1 MCTSVSFNGNH
12 HYFGRNLDLDYTFN
26 QEVVITP
33 RNVVFE
39 LRNGQT
45 LSSHFAMIG
54 MAVISDNYPLYF
66 DATNEKGLS
75 IAGLNYPKNAFYQPD
90 EKTEKSI
97 ASFELIPYVL
107 SQCTT
112 IDEVKSLLD
121 DLIITD
127 VAFSPEFPNSPLHWI
142 IADKHAAITVESD
155 RDGLHVYDNPVGVL
169 TNNPP
174 FPTQLFNLNNYRHL
188 SSKTSANFLAPE
200 LDLDVY
206 SNGMGAIGLPGD
218 LSSMSRFVRTTFT
231 KEHSLKFQTVEED
244 INQFF
249 HILSS
254 VWQTKGLCDVGEEH
268 YEYTIY
274 SSCCD
279 TDTGIYYY
287 KTYNN
292 SQISAVYLHHEDLD
306 ASDLI
311 HYPLVTKTSIHSVN

>member
-54 MAVISDNYPLYF
+54 MAVISNNYPLYF

-127 VAFSPEFPNSPLHWI
+127 VAFSPEFPSSPLHWI

-188 SSKTSANFLAPE
+188 SAKTSANFFAPQ
-200 LDLDVY
+200 LDLDAY

-218 LSSMSRFVRTTFT
+218 LSSMSRFVRATFT

-292 SQISAVYLHHEDLD
+292 SQISAVSLHHEDLD

-311 HYPLVTKTSIHSVN
+311 HYPLATKTSIHSVN

>member
-1 MCTSVSFNGNH
+1 MCTSVSFKGKH

-45 LSSHFAMIG
+45 LSSHYAMIG
-54 MAVISDNYPLYF
+54 MAVVSDNYPLYF
-66 DATNEKGLS
+66 DAINEKGLS
-75 IAGLNYPKNAFYQPD
+75 IAGLNYPKNAFYQPVENT
-90 EKTEKSI
+90 EKTI

-112 IDEVKSLLD
+112 IDEVKSLLNG
-121 DLIITD
+121 LIITD
-127 VAFSPEFPNSPLHWI
+127 IAFNKEFPNSPLHWMI
-142 IADKHAAITVESD
+142 TDENSTITVEPD
-155 RDGLHVYDNPVGVL
+155 KDGLHIYDNPVGVL

-174 FPTQLFNLNNYRHL
+174 FPTQLFNLNNYRYL
-188 SSKTSANFLAPE
+188 SAKTSVNSFAPQ

-218 LSSMSRFVRTTFT
+218 LSSMSRFVRATFT
-231 KEHSLKFQTVEED
+231 KEQSLSFQTVEED

-254 VWQTKGLCDVGEEH
+254 VWQTKGLCDVGEEQ

-279 TDTGIYYY
+279 TDSGIYYY

-292 SQISAVYLHHEDLD
+292 SQISAVYLHHENLD
-306 ASDLI
+306 ASELI
-311 HYPLVTKTSIHSVN
+311 HYPLETSTSIHAVN